1 MGIIENKDIKIYK
14 AKAEDILKLKKFLKR
29 SNKNNTDG
37 YTRWEKN

>member
-1 MGIIENKDIKIYK
+1 MGTIDKKDSKVYK
-14 AKAEDILKLKKFLKR
+14 AKAEDVLKLKKFLKR